1 MQIEARKKERV
12 GMKRERKGK
21 KKEKQEKVNNIFITE
36 FHLIR

>member
-21 KKEKQEKVNNIFITE
+21 KKEKQEKVNNIFVTE

>member
-1 MQIEARKKERV
+1 MQIEARKKKRV

-21 KKEKQEKVNNIFITE
+21 KKEKQEKVNNIFVTE